1 VTDPPA
7 TLKCEECDWWSN
19 EVNSDRRA
27 HVKALHTQIAALI
40 TENAKLRGLVQEAL
54 YGLIMI
60 DAEPERR
67 WRARALLASED
78 KHE

>member
-1 VTDPPA
+1 
-7 TLKCEECDWWSN
+7 
-19 EVNSDRRA
+19 
-27 HVKALHTQIAALI
+27 VKALHTQIAALI